1 MTQSTKNKNNMV
13 IKGWVFAG
21 ALAIWAIFIIVFMFR
36 INIIEGVELERFA
49 EKNNFRLDTVAAE
62 RGNLYASN
70 GALMATTVTK
80 HNIYVDLTVIKD
92 ELFKTEMHNL
102 ADSLGKMFTK
112 SPSYFYDKFST
123 ERNKKNRYMMLV
135 KDLDYEEYQR
145 IRKFPIFNKGQNRG
159 GFIHETESKRE
170 LIVQDIGVRTIGY
183 DDRRGKVGIEG
194 AYSDLLSGVEGRR
207 WEQFMGRG
215 KWKPMKS
222 WEQEP
227 QSGSSVYTTID
238 ADLQMVAYDAL
249 YKQLSEFEAEHGSI
263 VVMEVKTGK
272 VRAIVNLSR
281 KKDGTY
287 IDDYNYAVG
296 EAAEPGSTFK
306 TVSLLAAMDDGYINK
321 NSTVETGNGSY
332 KFYGRTITDSHG
344 YGTLTV
350 DGVMKKS
357 SNIGT
362 AKIINQYYGENPK
375 AFFEKMDKWHMTS
388 PLGVDIL
395 GEGKPIMHTP
405 DSKSWSNITLPVMGY
420 GYGLQLTPIQIVTFY
435 NAVANNGKMLKPL
448 FMDKITRKG
457 EPDKVFEP
465 VVLVDQLTSLENV
478 KQMQEMLRGAVEQ
491 GTGKI
496 ISNSNYDIAGKTG
509 TARVDYWKK
518 DGRGM
523 QYRASFAGY
532 FPAEKPKYSCI
543 VVVHKPNTAKGFYGG
558 SVTAPVFKKIADW
571 VYSKTPI
578 PLPRDLVKKNAVNE
592 FKKEDK
598 IVTNESKNI
607 VPNVTGHTGS
617 KAIPVLE
624 NLGLDVQYS
633 GFGKVTTQSIPA
645 GTRFKKG
652 ETIYLMLE
660 G

>member
-1 MTQSTKNKNNMV
+1 MTTSSKNKNNMV
-13 IKGWVFAG
+13 IKGWIFAG

-36 INIIEGVELERFA
+36 INIVEGVELERFA

-80 HNIYVDLTVIKD
+80 HNIYVDLSVVKD

-123 ERNKKNRYMMLV
+123 ERKKKNRYMMLV
-135 KDLDYEEYQR
+135 KDLDYEQYQR
-145 IRKFPIFNKGQNRG
+145 IKKFPIFNKGQNKG
-159 GFIHETESKRE
+159 GFIHE
-170 LIVQDIGVRTIGY
+170 
-183 DDRRGKVGIEG
+183 KVGLEG

-227 QSGSSVYTTID
+227 QAGSSVYTTID

-249 YKQLSEFEAEHGSI
+249 YKQLSEFEAQHGSV
-263 VVMEVKTGK
+263 VVMEVETGK

-306 TVSLLAAMDDGYINK
+306 AVSLLAAMDDGYINK
-321 NSTVETGNGSY
+321 NSTVQTGGGSY
-332 KFYGRTITDSHG
+332 KFYGRTITDTHG

-350 DGVMKKS
+350 DGVIKKS

-362 AKIINQYYGENPK
+362 AKLINQYYGENPN
-375 AFFEKMDKWHMTS
+375 AFFEKLDKWHMTQ

-395 GEGKPIMHTP
+395 GEGRPIMHRP
-405 DSKSWSNITLPVMGY
+405 DSKVWSNITLPVMAY

-448 FMDKITRKG
+448 FMDKITKKG
-457 EPDKVFEP
+457 EPDVNFKP

-491 GTGKI
+491 GTGRI

-518 DGRGM
+518 DGKGM

-543 VVVHKPNTAKGFYGG
+543 VVVHKPNTAKGYYGG

-578 PLPRDLVKKNAVNE
+578 PLPRDLVKKNTVNE
-592 FKKEDK
+592 FKKGDK
-598 IVTNESKNI
+598 INVSESKSV
-607 VPNVTGHTGS
+607 VPNVTGHTGT
-617 KAIPVLE
+617 KAIPALE

-633 GFGKVTTQSIPA
+633 GFGKVINQSIPA

>member
-1 MTQSTKNKNNMV
+1 MIASTKNKNNIV

-21 ALAIWAIFIIVFMFR
+21 LLAVWAVFIIVCMFR
-36 INIIEGVELERFA
+36 INIIEGVDLERFA
-49 EKNNFRLDTVAAE
+49 EKNNFRLDTVPAE

-80 HNIYVDLTVIKD
+80 HNIYVDLSVIKD
-92 ELFKTEMHNL
+92 DLFDKEIHGL
-102 ADSLGKMFTK
+102 ADSLSNMFSK
-112 SPSYFYDKFST
+112 PSSYFYKKFST
-123 ERNKKNRYMMLV
+123 ERKKKNRYMMLV
-135 KDLDYEEYQR
+135 KDLDYEGYQR
-145 IRKFPIFNKGQNRG
+145 LKKFPIFNKGQNRG

-170 LIVQDIGVRTIGY
+170 LIVEDIGVRTIGY
-183 DDRRGKVGIEG
+183 DDRRGKVGLEG
-194 AYSDLLSGVEGRR
+194 AYSDLLSGIEGRR

-227 QSGSSVYTTID
+227 QAGSSVYTTID

-249 YKQLSEFEAEHGSI
+249 YKQLSEFEAQHGSV

-272 VRAIVNLSR
+272 IRAIVNLAR

-306 TVSLLAAMDDGYINK
+306 AVSLLATMDDGFIDK
-321 NSTVETGNGSY
+321 NTTVETGNGSY
-332 KFYGRTITDSHG
+332 KFYGRTINDTHG

-350 DGVMKKS
+350 DGVIKKS

-362 AKIINQYYGENPK
+362 AKIINKYYGENPK
-375 AFFEKMDKWHMTS
+375 AFFKKLDAWHMTS
-388 PLGVDIL
+388 PLGIDIL
-395 GEGKPIMHTP
+395 GEGAPIMHRP
-405 DSKSWSNITLPVMGY
+405 GDKVWSNITLPVMGY
-420 GYGLQLTPIQIVTFY
+420 GYGLRVTPIQMVTFY
-435 NAVANNGKMLKPL
+435 NAIANNGKMLKPL
-448 FMDKITRKG
+448 FMDKITKKG
-457 EPDKVFEP
+457 ESDKNFEP
-465 VVLVDQLTSLENV
+465 VVLVERLTSLENI

-491 GTGKI
+491 GTGRI

-518 DGRGM
+518 DGKGM

-532 FPAEKPKYSCI
+532 FPAENPKYSCI

-578 PLPRDLVKKNAVNE
+578 PLPNNLVKKNTLKE
-592 FKKEDK
+592 FKKED
-598 IVTNESKNI
+598 IINVNQSKNI
-607 VPNVTGHTGS
+607 IPNVTGHVGS
-617 KAIPVLE
+617 EAVQVLE
-624 NLGLDVQYS
+624 NLGLDVQYT
-633 GFGKVTTQSIPA
+633 GVGRVIKQSIPV
-645 GTRFKKG
+645 GTKFKKG
-652 ETIYLMLE
+652 ETIYLTLE

>member
-1 MTQSTKNKNNMV
+1 
-13 IKGWVFAG
+13 
-21 ALAIWAIFIIVFMFR
+21 
-36 INIIEGVELERFA
+36 
-49 EKNNFRLDTVAAE
+49 
-62 RGNLYASN
+62 
-70 GALMATTVTK
+70 
-80 HNIYVDLTVIKD
+80 
-92 ELFKTEMHNL
+92 
-102 ADSLGKMFTK
+102 
-112 SPSYFYDKFST
+112 
-123 ERNKKNRYMMLV
+123 
-135 KDLDYEEYQR
+135 
-145 IRKFPIFNKGQNRG
+145 
-159 GFIHETESKRE
+159 
-170 LIVQDIGVRTIGY
+170 
-183 DDRRGKVGIEG
+183 
-194 AYSDLLSGVEGRR
+194 
-207 WEQFMGRG
+207 
-215 KWKPMKS
+215 
-222 WEQEP
+222 
-227 QSGSSVYTTID
+227 
-238 ADLQMVAYDAL
+238 
-249 YKQLSEFEAEHGSI
+249 
-263 VVMEVKTGK
+263 
-272 VRAIVNLSR
+272 
-281 KKDGTY
+281 
-287 IDDYNYAVG
+287 
-296 EAAEPGSTFK
+296 
-306 TVSLLAAMDDGYINK
+306 MDDGFINK
-321 NSTVETGNGSY
+321 NSTVETGGGSY
-332 KFYGRTITDSHG
+332 KFYGRTITDTHG

-350 DGVMKKS
+350 DGVIKKS

-362 AKIINQYYGENPK
+362 AKIINKYYGENPK
-375 AFFEKMDKWHMTS
+375 AFFKKMDKWHMTL

-395 GEGKPIMHTP
+395 GEGSPIMHRP

-491 GTGKI
+491 GTGRI

-509 TARVDYWKK
+509 TARVDYWKR
-518 DGRGM
+518 DGKGM

-578 PLPRDLVKKNAVNE
+578 PLPRDLVKKNAVKE
-592 FKKEDK
+592 FKKGDD
-598 IVTNESKNI
+598 INVSNSKNI

-633 GFGKVTTQSIPA
+633 GFGKVTNQSIPA

>member
-1 MTQSTKNKNNMV
+1 
-13 IKGWVFAG
+13 
-21 ALAIWAIFIIVFMFR
+21 
-36 INIIEGVELERFA
+36 
-49 EKNNFRLDTVAAE
+49 
-62 RGNLYASN
+62 
-70 GALMATTVTK
+70 
-80 HNIYVDLTVIKD
+80 
-92 ELFKTEMHNL
+92 
-102 ADSLGKMFTK
+102 
-112 SPSYFYDKFST
+112 
-123 ERNKKNRYMMLV
+123 MLV
-135 KDLDYEEYQR
+135 KDLNYEEYQR
-145 IRKFPIFNKGQNRG
+145 IKKFPIFNKGQNKG

-170 LIVQDIGVRTIGY
+170 LIVQDIGIRTIGY
-183 DDRRGKVGIEG
+183 DDQRGKVGLEG

-227 QSGSSVYTTID
+227 QAGSSVYTTID

-249 YKQLSEFEAEHGSI
+249 YKQLSQFEAQHGSV
-263 VVMEVKTGK
+263 VVMEVQTGK
-272 VRAIVNLSR
+272 IRAIVNLSR

-332 KFYGRTITDSHG
+332 KFYGRTITDTHG
-344 YGTLTV
+344 YGRITV
-350 DGVMKKS
+350 DGVIKKS

-362 AKIINQYYGENPK
+362 AKIINQYYGANPSS
-375 AFFEKMDKWHMTS
+375 FFEKLDKWHMTK
-388 PLGVDIL
+388 PLDVDIL
-395 GEGKPIMHTP
+395 GEGRPIMHRP
-405 DSKSWSNITLPVMGY
+405 DSKAWSNITLPVMGY

-448 FMDKITRKG
+448 FMDKITKKG
-457 EPDKVFEP
+457 EADKIFQP
-465 VVLVDQLTSLENV
+465 VVLVDQLTSLDNI

-491 GTGKI
+491 GTGRI

-518 DGRGM
+518 DGKGM

-578 PLPRDLVKKNAVNE
+578 PLPKDLVKRNTVAE
-592 FKKEDK
+592 FKKGDK
-598 IVTNESKNI
+598 INVGKSKNTI
-607 VPNVTGHTGS
+607 PNVTGHVGS
-617 KAIPVLE
+617 DVIPVLE
-624 NLGLDVQYS
+624 NLGLDVQYT
-633 GFGKVTTQSIPA
+633 GFGKVISQSIPA